1 MITVRELVPALVD
14 DYISFFD
21 GVYHDDPWL
30 NTKDNPWWGICYC
43 GFYDDPGTEQE
54 RNKIPNAQM
63 ENRKQRGEYIQY
75 GKAHGLL
82 AYLDGRVV
90 GVATVSDAKI
100 VTVDNSLVLHTTAP
114 LPFRTDYNPRF
125 RLHVL
130 VNGTCRL
137 RRNRSAIRDSS
148 YQRKRHCRPAQH

>member
-43 GFYDDPGTEQE
+43 GFYDDPRSEQE
-54 RNKIPNAQM
+54 RNKVPNAQM
-63 ENRKQRGEYIQY
+63 ENRKQRCENIQSGRAY
-75 GKAHGLL
+75 GLL

-90 GVATVSDAKI
+90 GWVIDGPLALFLNRRELVYVSVEYVPI
-100 VTVDNSLVLHTTAP
+100 GSIILLVH
-114 LPFRTDYNPRF
+114 
-125 RLHVL
+125 
-130 VNGTCRL
+130 
-137 RRNRSAIRDSS
+137 
-148 YQRKRHCRPAQH
+148 

>member
-1 MITVRELVPALVD
+1 
-14 DYISFFD
+14 
-21 GVYHDDPWL
+21 
-30 NTKDNPWWGICYC
+30 
-43 GFYDDPGTEQE
+43 
-54 RNKIPNAQM
+54 M

-130 VNGTCRL
+130 VNGTVILKPVTR
-137 RRNRSAIRDSS
+137 IRTGDLLYNYDESKWVPVTKVDLEFGGNHTVYDLTTNPVTDFIANGYADCPKICPNS
-148 YQRKRHCRPAQH
+148 PSEIGRA